1 MSATVSVIIPVYN
14 EEAGLQP
21 LFDRLYPVL
30 DELRRP
36 YEVIFVDDGSRDR
49 SAALL
54 REQFERRPDVTRV
67 VLLTRNAG
75 QHMAILAA
83 FAQSRG
89 DYVITLDAD
98 LQNPPEE
105 IGKLVAAMDGGADYV
120 GTIRR
125 RRKDV
130 YWRKAAS
137 RLMNRIR
144 ERTTRI
150 RITDQGCMLRG
161 YHRSIVDAINR
172 CVEVSTFVPAL
183 GYTFARH
190 PVEVEVAH
198 AERSAGE
205 SKYSLYRLIRLN
217 FDLLTGFSVVPLQF
231 FTMMGMVVALIS
243 LAFVAVLAFQRIFIG
258 PEVQGVFTLFGLA
271 FFFIGVLLV
280 SVGVVG
286 EYVGRIYEQVR
297 QRPRYTIAAVLE
309 EGGLPGSED
318 FDRDALQ
325 PVPQSVDHT
334 EMLRAEHEVGALQSG
349 EPADRVPHMRDTG
362 AAGGQDEH
370 TAPGARQGPQST
382 MATAPRPSRGGGQR
396 R

>member
-1 MSATVSVIIPVYN
+1 MSASVSVIIPVYN
-14 EEAGLQP
+14 EEAGLAG
-21 LFDRLYPVL
+21 LFERLYPAL
-30 DELRRP
+30 DALGRR

-54 REQFERRPDVTRV
+54 REQFERRADVTRV

-105 IGKLVAAMDGGADYV
+105 IGKLVAAMDQGADYV
-120 GTIRR
+120 GTIRAR
-125 RRKDV
+125 RHDV

-144 ERTTRI
+144 ERTTQI

-190 PVEVEVAH
+190 PVEIEVAH
-198 AERSAGE
+198 AERAAGE
-205 SKYSLYRLIRLN
+205 SKYSIYRLIRLN
-217 FDLLTGFSVVPLQF
+217 FDLMTGFSVVPLQF
-231 FTMMGMVVALIS
+231 VTMVGMLVALVS
-243 LAFVAVLAFQRIFIG
+243 LAFVVVLAVRRLVVG
-258 PEVQGVFTLFGLA
+258 PEVKGVFTLFGLA

-280 SVGVVG
+280 GLGVVG

-309 EGGLPGSED
+309 ERGIAMS
-318 FDRDALQ
+318 DAGVRAAVL
-325 PVPQSVDHT
+325 PVPRPHPELDHT
-334 EMLRAEHEVGALQSG
+334 EMLRAEHEVG
-349 EPADRVPHMRDTG
+349 
-362 AAGGQDEH
+362 
-370 TAPGARQGPQST
+370 
-382 MATAPRPSRGGGQR
+382 RPP
-396 R
+396 